1 MIKKYI
7 IEKNDLAK
15 LPISYVSLG
24 KKYSSNYDKINR
36 SLSKIKEAKFLIN
49 ELENNID
56 ILSKENIKLYNQL
69 KFIKKNYLPRIYINI
84 YIKNNK
90 PEKYVN
96 LIIKYFDYSRT
107 IYLGKY
113 LNIEK
118 FLLDNSSSNSIKNFS
133 TVLYNFLK
141 PVVFDKCKGL
151 KNKSE
156 FINLNLTSSILFSSK
171 NIDNERSQS
180 SSFSSY
186 LKQFEL

>member
-1 MIKKYI
+1 MHKKYI
-7 IEKNDLAK
+7 IENNDLSL
-15 LPISYVSLG
+15 LPPAYVSLG
-24 KKYSSNYDKINR
+24 KRYSSNFDKINR
-36 SLSKIKEAKFLIN
+36 SLSKIKDAKILIN
-49 ELENNID
+49 KLENNID

-69 KFIKKNYLPRIYINI
+69 KFIKKNYLPRIYLNI

-90 PEKYVN
+90 PVKYVN

-113 LNIEK
+113 QNIEK
-118 FLLDNSSSNSIKNFS
+118 FLLDNSSNNSYKNFS
-133 TVLYNFLK
+133 TFLYNYLK

-156 FINLNLTSSILFSSK
+156 FINLGLSSSILFPST
-171 NIDNERSQS
+171 NIDKKHSQS

-186 LKQFEL
+186 LKQFE

>member
-1 MIKKYI
+1 MHKKYI
-7 IEKNDLAK
+7 IENNDLSL
-15 LPISYVSLG
+15 LPPAYVNLG
-24 KKYSSNYDKINR
+24 KRYSSNYDKINK
-36 SLSKIKEAKFLIN
+36 SLSKIKEARFLIN
-49 ELENNID
+49 ELENNVD
-56 ILSKENIKLYNQL
+56 ILSKENINLYNQL
-69 KFIKKNYLPRIYINI
+69 KFIKKNYLPRIYLNI

-90 PEKYVN
+90 PVKYVN
-96 LIIKYFDYSRT
+96 LIINYFDYSRT

-118 FLLDNSSSNSIKNFS
+118 FLLENSSNNSIKNFS

-156 FINLNLTSSILFSSK
+156 FIKLALSSSILFSSK
-171 NIDNERSQS
+171 KIDNKHSQT

-186 LKQFEL
+186 LKQFE

>member
-1 MIKKYI
+1 MHKKYV
-7 IEKNDLAK
+7 IENNDLSL
-15 LPISYVSLG
+15 LPPAYVNLG
-24 KKYSSNYDKINR
+24 KRYSSNYDKINK
-36 SLSKIKEAKFLIN
+36 SLSKVKEAKFLIN

-69 KFIKKNYLPRIYINI
+69 KFIKKNYLPRIYLNI
-84 YIKNNK
+84 YIKNNR
-90 PEKYVN
+90 PVKYVN

-118 FLLDNSSSNSIKNFS
+118 FLLNKGSNNSIKNF
-133 TVLYNFLK
+133 TAVLYNYLK

-156 FINLNLTSSILFSSK
+156 FINLGLSSSILFPTTDIYK
-171 NIDNERSQS
+171 KHSQS

-186 LKQFEL
+186 LKQFE

>member
-1 MIKKYI
+1 MNKKYI
-7 IEKNDLAK
+7 IENNDLSL
-15 LPISYVSLG
+15 LPPAYVSLG
-24 KKYSSNYDKINR
+24 KRYSSNYDKINK
-36 SLSKIKEAKFLIN
+36 SLSKIREAKFLIN
-49 ELENNID
+49 KLQNNID
-56 ILSKENIKLYNQL
+56 ILSKENINLYNQL
-69 KFIKKNYLPRIYINI
+69 KFIKKNYLPRIYLNI

-90 PEKYVN
+90 PVKYVN

-118 FLLDNSSSNSIKNFS
+118 FLLEKRSNKSIKNFS
-133 TVLYNFLK
+133 TVLYNYLK

-156 FINLNLTSSILFSSK
+156 FINLRLSSSILFSSK
-171 NIDNERSQS
+171 NIDNKHPQS

-186 LKQFEL
+186 LKQFE

>member
-15 LPISYVSLG
+15 LPISYASLG

-36 SLSKIKEAKFLIN
+36 SLSKIKEAKYLIN

-90 PEKYVN
+90 PVKYVN
-96 LIIKYFDYSRT
+96 LIIKYFDYSKT

-156 FINLNLTSSILFSSK
+156 FINLGLSSSILFSSK
-171 NIDNERSQS
+171 NIDNKHSQT

-186 LKQFEL
+186 LKQFE

>member
-1 MIKKYI
+1 MHKKYI
-7 IEKNDLAK
+7 IEKIDLSL
-15 LPISYVSLG
+15 LPSEYVNIG
-24 KKYSSNYDKINR
+24 KRYSSNYDKINK
-36 SLSKIKEAKFLIN
+36 SLSKINEAKFLIN

-90 PEKYVN
+90 PAKYVN

-107 IYLGKY
+107 IYLGRY

-133 TVLYNFLK
+133 TVLYNFLQ

-156 FINLNLTSSILFSSK
+156 FIKLSLSSSILFSSK
-171 NIDNERSQS
+171 NIDNKHSQT

-186 LKQFEL
+186 LKQFE

>member
-7 IEKNDLAK
+7 IEKNDLAT

-24 KKYSSNYDKINR
+24 KKYSSNYDKIKS
-36 SLSKIKEAKFLIN
+36 SLSKIKEARFLIN
-49 ELENNID
+49 KLENNID

-84 YIKNNK
+84 YIKNNR
-90 PEKYVN
+90 PVRYVN

-118 FLLDNSSSNSIKNFS
+118 FFLDKNSNNSIKNFNS
-133 TVLYNFLK
+133 VLYNYLK
-141 PVVFDKCKGL
+141 PIVFDKCKSL

-156 FINLNLTSSILFSSK
+156 FINLGLSSSILFPSA
-171 NIDNERSQS
+171 NIDIKHSQS

-186 LKQFEL
+186 LKQFE

>member
-90 PEKYVN
+90 PAKYVN

-156 FINLNLTSSILFSSK
+156 FINLGLSSSILFSSK
-171 NIDNERSQS
+171 NIDNKHSQT

-186 LKQFEL
+186 LKQFE

>member
-1 MIKKYI
+1 MHKKYV
-7 IEKNDLAK
+7 IENNDLSL
-15 LPISYVSLG
+15 LPSAYVNLG
-24 KKYSSNYDKINR
+24 KRYSSNYDKINR

-69 KFIKKNYLPRIYINI
+69 KFIKKNYLPRIYLNI
-84 YIKNNK
+84 YIKNNR
-90 PEKYVN
+90 PVKYVN

-118 FLLDNSSSNSIKNFS
+118 FLLDISPNNSIKNFNA
-133 TVLYNFLK
+133 VLYNYLK
-141 PVVFDKCKGL
+141 PVVFAKCKDL

-156 FINLNLTSSILFSSK
+156 FINLGLSSSILFPTD
-171 NIDNERSQS
+171 NIYKKHSQS

-186 LKQFEL
+186 LKQFE

>member
-1 MIKKYI
+1 MHKKYI
-7 IEKNDLAK
+7 IENNDLSL
-15 LPISYVSLG
+15 LPSAYVNLG
-24 KKYSSNYDKINR
+24 KRYSSNYDKINN
-36 SLSKIKEAKFLIN
+36 SLSKIKEARFLIN

-69 KFIKKNYLPRIYINI
+69 KFIKKNYLPRIYLNM
-84 YIKNNK
+84 YIKNNN
-90 PEKYVN
+90 PVKYVN

-118 FLLDNSSSNSIKNFS
+118 FLLNKGFNNSIKNFS
-133 TVLYNFLK
+133 SVLYNYLK

-156 FINLNLTSSILFSSK
+156 FINLGLSSSILFPTI
-171 NIDNERSQS
+171 NIDIKHSQS

-186 LKQFEL
+186 LKQFE